1 MARNAK
7 GQFEK
12 TGEHA
17 ARDFKKEYSSWSGAR
32 QRCYN
37 PKCARYKRYGGRGI
51 KMCERWRNSFD
62 NFLEDMGRCPDGL
75 TLDRIDLDG
84 DYEPS
89 NCRWADK
96 ITQATNR
103 SITRFFEYNGESLT
117 IPEMSRRFG
126 IKRSTLA
133 MRIYSYGWSVRAAI
147 ETEVGARR
155 I

>member
-12 TGEHA
+12 TGKHA
-17 ARDFKKEYSSWSGAR
+17 AREFKKEYSSWNGAR

-103 SITRFFEYNGESLT
+103 SVTRFFEYNGESLT

-133 MRIYSYGWSVRAAI
+133 MRIYSYGWPVRAAI

>member
-7 GQFEK
+7 GQFVK

-17 ARDFKKEYSSWSGAR
+17 AREFKREYSSWSGAR

-103 SITRFFEYNGESLT
+103 SVTRFFEYNGESLT

-126 IKRSTLA
+126 IKKSTLA